1 MTRHDEPGHRQYVIT
16 ADDPANLPVGYG
28 DLVLVYGLVR
38 RGELNNRFAK
48 AHGRNSKGREGLTL
62 LIGGEE
68 IWCPKQNIRL
78 VITLENVKTVCSE
91 DDITEEERVQA
102 IAFLENP

>member
-1 MTRHDEPGHRQYVIT
+1 MTRHDEQGHRQYVIT

-28 DLVLVYGLVR
+28 DLVLVCGLVR
-38 RGELNNRFAK
+38 REDLNNRFAK
-48 AHGRNSKGREGLTL
+48 AHGRNSKGREGLTM

-78 VITLENVKTVCSE
+78 VITLENLKTVCSE
-91 DDITEEERVQA
+91 ADITEEERVQA